1 MSAEKIVYAERPTG
15 PLSVHVLR
23 PSGDVD
29 RSTAVLHLHGGGW
42 RMGMPELLTPRSAA
56 LAALGYTVVQV
67 QYRLLSDD
75 VQWPAPV
82 VDLRSAL
89 RWVHQHA
96 DELGI
101 RRDRIVLWGHSAG
114 AHISL
119 MTAGTRKE
127 ADLDDPGD
135 DNTVPLSVAAVIAC
149 YPPVQLHGGDAPLIV
164 AGANGLP
171 DLEAIA
177 ANQRSD
183 GAIPA
188 FDLLGKPCTD
198 EDALHVSPLQRITA
212 DFPPTMIVHGTAD
225 TMVLPVASY
234 RLDERLKNN
243 GVTSQLVTFANCN
256 HEFDMVPSYST
267 VLTAHIDL
275 FLRRVLGEADLI
287 AEIGANAM
295 FPEAI
300 PASSSNLVV

>member
-29 RSTAVLHLHGGGW
+29 RTTAVLHLHGGGW

-96 DELGI
+96 DELGV

-119 MTAGTRKE
+119 MTAGTRNE

-135 DNTVPLSVAAVIAC
+135 DNAVPLSVAAVIAC
-149 YPPVQLHGGDAPLIV
+149 YPPVQPTSAATVRYRHSTCWGSRAPTRTRCTS
-164 AGANGLP
+164 ARCNG
-171 DLEAIA
+171 
-177 ANQRSD
+177 
-183 GAIPA
+183 
-188 FDLLGKPCTD
+188 
-198 EDALHVSPLQRITA
+198 SPR
-212 DFPPTMIVHGTAD
+212 
-225 TMVLPVASY
+225 
-234 RLDERLKNN
+234 
-243 GVTSQLVTFANCN
+243 TF
-256 HEFDMVPSYST
+256 
-267 VLTAHIDL
+267 
-275 FLRRVLGEADLI
+275 RR
-287 AEIGANAM
+287 
-295 FPEAI
+295 P
-300 PASSSNLVV
+300 